1 MEEWLPLR
9 AQHEVAAILPCTMT
23 IFACSGLE
31 LFSLGL
37 LSHRVCAGRLQQEH
51 VRMKV
56 RRKKSSPV
64 VRRQRLEQ
72 RAESKFPGPFLYAL
86 VKEGLSEIRGEVP
99 ELLLLLR

>member
-1 MEEWLPLR
+1 
-9 AQHEVAAILPCTMT
+9 MT
-23 IFACSGLE
+23 IFAGFGMQVCPSR
-31 LFSLGL
+31 L
-37 LSHRVCAGRLQQEH
+37 LSHRVCAGRLQQER

-72 RAESKFPGPFLYAL
+72 RAESRFPQPFLYAQ

-99 ELLLLLR
+99 GLLLLLR